1 MEYSKLIKE
10 AIKAKDN
17 AYAPYSNYKVG
28 AAIVTNNGNVYTG
41 CNVENSSYPN
51 GICAEKVALSK
62 AISSGDNKAF
72 IAIAIVSDGD
82 NYPSPC
88 GGCRQ
93 FLSEFVGDDFKVILA
108 KSKEDYKIVD
118 FAELLPLSFKLEK

>member
-1 MEYSKLIKE
+1 M
-10 AIKAKDN
+10 KDFEKMYAVALANFNN

-72 IAIAIVSDGD
+72 IAIAIVSII
-82 NYPSPC
+82 
-88 GGCRQ
+88 R
-93 FLSEFVGDDFKVILA
+93 
-108 KSKEDYKIVD
+108 IVNIC
-118 FAELLPLSFKLEK
+118 EERLLLVS

>member
-10 AIKAKDN
+10 ALKAKDN
-17 AYAPYSNYKVG
+17 AYTPYSKYKVG

-62 AISSGDNKAF
+62 AISS
-72 IAIAIVSDGD
+72 
-82 NYPSPC
+82 
-88 GGCRQ
+88 
-93 FLSEFVGDDFKVILA
+93 
-108 KSKEDYKIVD
+108 
-118 FAELLPLSFKLEK
+118 

>member
-10 AIKAKDN
+10 AIKAKEN
-17 AYAPYSNYKVG
+17 AYAPYSKYKVG
-28 AAIVTNNGNVYTG
+28 AAITTSNGNIYTG

-93 FLSEFVGDDFKVILA
+93 FLSEFVGSDFKVILA
-108 KSKEDYKIVD
+108 KSTEDYKIVN
-118 FAELLPLSFKLEK
+118 FAELLPLSFKLER